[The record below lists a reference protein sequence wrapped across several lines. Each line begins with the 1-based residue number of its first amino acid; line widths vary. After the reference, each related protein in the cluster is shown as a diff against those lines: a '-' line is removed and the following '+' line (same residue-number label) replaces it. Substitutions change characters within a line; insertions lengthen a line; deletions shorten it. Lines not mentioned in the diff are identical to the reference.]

1 MGSHTI
7 LYKLSIAINTKII
20 VKSGR
25 MGNEHCLM
33 SLSIL
38 SIEIWIYHC
47 SSVVCINSCNIKPDV
62 SIHPTMC

>member
-38 SIEIWIYHC
+38 SIEIWIYQL
-47 SSVVCINSCNIKPDV
+47 
-62 SIHPTMC
+62 